1 MSKFSLQLKKINI
14 ETSTTNSLVFAV
26 SENVN
31 FSAGQYLNISIPD
44 FASHSKSYT
53 IASIPS
59 DKDIVLTVKK
69 QGTFSSALLNL
80 QIGAEVIAEG
90 PEGYFFE
97 NFSAAKPTVFIAGGI
112 GITPFMSLIRQQVKS
127 GVDLNKLMVM
137 YSNKTKADIVFYDE
151 LEKLKSENKI
161 KQVINFLTQ
170 ENVTGFES
178 GRISVEVI
186 KKQVADYKNQNY
198 YLCGS
203 IGFVNS
209 MWKMI
214 GDLGV
219 SEESIFTEAFF

>member
-1 MSKFSLQLKKINI
+1 MSKFSLQLKKINT

-26 SENVN
+26 SENVI

-44 FASHSKSYT
+44 FASHSKAYT

-97 NFSAAKPTVFIAGGI
+97 NFSATKPTVFIAGGI
-112 GITPFMSLIRQQVKS
+112 GITPFMSIIRQQVKS
-127 GVDLNKLMVM
+127 DTDLNKLMVM

-151 LEKLKSENKI
+151 LEKIKSENKI

-178 GRISVEVI
+178 GRINVEAI